1 MPGRAGSAT
10 PVARDNL
17 GRVTDPVLVIEGQ
30 HLERA
35 RQCLVSMQAS
45 AAAIADYGVDELA
58 SQGLGRMRAQR
69 LRALTAD
76 PDAPPF
82 FGRTDRDDTGSRTS
96 AVSNSS
102 TGPAIDGGPGA
113 RAEVLHIGRRHVRD
127 LDLNPVVI
135 DWRAPIS
142 RAFYQATPADRMG
155 VTLRRR
161 FGFGRGA
168 TAGQLTSYEDEH
180 LDLGQGLGLDS
191 QILKAEIERPR
202 VGPMRD
208 IVSTIQPDQDEL
220 VRADLDTS
228 LCVQGSPGTGKT
240 AVGLHRAA
248 YLLYTYPERLRRTGV
263 LVVGPN
269 AAFLHYIAQVLPAL
283 GEGGIAQA
291 TVDELVTAETVRPSA
306 VDDEP
311 ALAVLKG
318 DPRLAD
324 VLARAV
330 RSHIARPVD
339 DVVAVIGTRRYRVGG
354 HHLRR
359 YVDDARR
366 ELIAGELRWNAAR
379 ERLRLQVAEDIRRQR
394 EAVGGAP
401 TDVETRKLANSA
413 PVRAAVDAVWP
424 PLTAAGL
431 LARLYTDAAF
441 LARCAS
447 GLDEDERLALAW
459 PGERATGSGRSAR
472 RPTWTTADR
481 VLLDELAGIL
491 DGTGIYVHVVVD
503 EAQDLS
509 AMQCRAV
516 ARRSPLGSLT
526 VLGDLAQAT
535 TPWAPGSW
543 PLTLRH
549 LGRPDAEVRP
559 LTTGYRVPGA
569 VLDVANRLLV
579 HIAPELPPATS
590 VRSGSHPIE
599 YAPRAELVAAVR
611 RCAEFDGSIGVIVVD
626 AVAVLAELRRAGLD
640 AAHVDDDTTDGQT
653 DNIDDNTDDGT
664 DDGTDADHYRAAR
677 IVVVPAAEAKGLEF
691 DSVVVLEPEH
701 IVGTEASRLSGLRR
715 LYVVLTRA
723 VSRLVVVHDEP
734 LPIEL
739 AP

>member
-1 MPGRAGSAT
+1 
-10 PVARDNL
+10 
-17 GRVTDPVLVIEGQ
+17 VTDPVLAAETE

-35 RQCLVSMQAS
+35 RQCLVTMQAS

-58 SQGLGRMRAQR
+58 SQSLGRMRAQR
-69 LRALTAD
+69 LKALTAD

-82 FGRTDRDDTGSRTS
+82 FGRTDRDDAGVGAAAGS
-96 AVSNSS
+96 AK
-102 TGPAIDGGPGA
+102 GEA
-113 RAEVLHIGRRHVRD
+113 LHIGRRHVRD

-168 TAGQLTSYEDEH
+168 AAGRLTSYEDEH
-180 LDLGQGLGLDS
+180 LDRGEDLGLHS
-191 QILKAEIERPR
+191 QILRTEIERPR

-220 VRADLDTS
+220 VRADLDVS
-228 LCVQGSPGTGKT
+228 LCIQGSPGTGKT

-269 AAFLHYIAQVLPAL
+269 AAFLNYIAQVLPAL

-291 TVDELVTAETVRPSA
+291 TVDELVSSESGVRAASA
-306 VDDEP
+306 VADPPDV
-311 ALAVLKG
+311 AVLKG
-318 DPRLAD
+318 DARMAD
-324 VLARAV
+324 VLLRAV
-330 RSHIARPVD
+330 RSHIARPVE
-339 DVVAVIGTRRYRVGG
+339 DVVAIIGTRRYRVGA

-366 ELIAGELRWNAAR
+366 ELGAGELRWNAGR
-379 ERLRLQVAEDIRRQR
+379 DRLRLQVAEDVRRQR

-401 TDVETRKLANSA
+401 TDAETRKLANAA
-413 PVRAAVDAVWP
+413 PVREAVDAVWA
-424 PLTAAGL
+424 PLTAPGL
-431 LARLYTDAAF
+431 LARLYTDASF
-441 LARCAS
+441 LARCAAA
-447 GLDEDERLALAW
+447 LDPQEQALLAW
-459 PGERATGSGRSAR
+459 PAQRARG
-472 RPTWTTADR
+472 RPTWSGPDR
-481 VLLDELAGIL
+481 VLLDELTGIL
-491 DGTGIYVHVVVD
+491 DGTASYVHVVVD

-543 PLTLRH
+543 PATLAH
-549 LGRPDAEVRP
+549 LGRPEAGVRP

-579 HIAPELPPATS
+579 HIAPDLPPATS
-590 VRSGSHPIE
+590 VRAGSYPVE
-599 YAPRAELVAAVR
+599 YAPRSELAAAVR
-611 RCAEFDGSIGVIVVD
+611 RCAELDGSIGVIVVD
-626 AVAVLAELRRAGLD
+626 ASATATLAELRQSGVDAVHVADDSEDAESADTDPGD
-640 AAHVDDDTTDGQT
+640 AAQT
-653 DNIDDNTDDGT
+653 P
-664 DDGTDADHYRAAR
+664 R
-677 IVVVPAAEAKGLEF
+677 ISVVPASEAKGLEF
-691 DSVVVLEPEH
+691 DSVVVVEPEH
-701 IVGTEASRLSGLRR
+701 IVAGESARINGLRR

-723 VSRLVVVHDEP
+723 VSRLVVVADEA
-734 LPIEL
+734 LPSEL
-739 AP
+739 TP